1 MPRLE
6 FVTIAEKNAWTS
18 MKTLLK
24 ERSSWRFRKAYY
36 PNRMDIL
43 EEENQAI
50 YQKCREEIMQLN
62 KERHVKEEE
71 VARQEAAEALIR
83 LATMPPKPKRS
94 REVLSD
100 IPTRSSRR
108 IRNLTPM

>member
-62 KERHVKEEE
+62 KERHVKEEWPD
-71 VARQEAAEALIR
+71 RSSRGPIR
-83 LATMPPKPKRS
+83 LATMPLKPKRS